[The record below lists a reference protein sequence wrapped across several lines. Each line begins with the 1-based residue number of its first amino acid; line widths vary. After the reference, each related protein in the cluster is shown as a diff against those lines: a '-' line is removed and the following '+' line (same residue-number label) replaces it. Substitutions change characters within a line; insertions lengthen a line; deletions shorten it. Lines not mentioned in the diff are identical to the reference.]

1 MMWYTRHTMVIID
14 RKRTARSRVLSTKLG
29 QRITSLCEERGLS
42 QRQVAIQAEL
52 DPSYISRIIR
62 GLTEPGLVT
71 LAAIAEVF
79 EMTPSEFL
87 EGVTL

>member
-1 MMWYTRHTMVIID
+1 MVIID

-29 QRITSLCEERGLS
+29 QRITSLCEERRLS

>member
-1 MMWYTRHTMVIID
+1 MVIID
-14 RKRTARSRVLSTKLG
+14 RKRTARSRVLNTKLSH
-29 QRITSLCEERGLS
+29 RILSLCEERGLS
-42 QRQVAIQAEL
+42 QRQLALQAEL

-87 EGVTL
+87 EGVKL